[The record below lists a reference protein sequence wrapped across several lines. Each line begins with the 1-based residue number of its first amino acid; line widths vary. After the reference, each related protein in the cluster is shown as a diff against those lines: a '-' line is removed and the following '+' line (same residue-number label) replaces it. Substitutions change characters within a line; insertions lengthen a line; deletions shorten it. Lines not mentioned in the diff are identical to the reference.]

1 MNFVKDIKSLC
12 LSDRASERGFR
23 RSEVRLLMGTQNFSL
38 SHARDK
44 KKNIFLNS
52 LPSSKLIFS
61 TISIYRLASLLKI
74 ELIEFD
80 LKQTEKKVIG

>member
-1 MNFVKDIKSLC
+1 
-12 LSDRASERGFR
+12 
-23 RSEVRLLMGTQNFSL
+23 MGNQNFSL

-44 KKNIFLNS
+44 TKTSFLILYRAQNLSS
-52 LPSSKLIFS
+52 LLFLS
-61 TISIYRLASLLKI
+61 TDSLSLLKI